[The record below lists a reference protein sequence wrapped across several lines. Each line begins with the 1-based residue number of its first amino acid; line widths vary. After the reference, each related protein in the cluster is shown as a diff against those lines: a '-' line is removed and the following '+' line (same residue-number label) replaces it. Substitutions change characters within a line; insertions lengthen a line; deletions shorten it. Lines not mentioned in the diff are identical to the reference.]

1 MSSLGNLSLLS
12 SLRRT
17 DARAAN
23 LLGFHVIE
31 TEQSNG
37 VDNLWV
43 SRDGVNPAKDELGND
58 LELPFF
64 SSSDQDA
71 FDLMTSLADVCM
83 DKGTGPSIQ
92 LIFDGLWHF
101 KIGELVYQGDI
112 AQIITRGIVEY
123 FSQKSKQEPSL
134 E

>member
-1 MSSLGNLSLLS
+1 MSSSSNSSLFS

-23 LLGFHVIE
+23 LLGFEVIE
-31 TEQSNG
+31 TDKSNG
-37 VDNLWV
+37 MDNLWV

-83 DKGTGPSIQ
+83 DKGTGPSMQ

-101 KIGELVYQGDI
+101 KIGSLAYQGDI

-123 FSQKSKQEPSL
+123 FSEKKKEEPRL

>member
-1 MSSLGNLSLLS
+1 MSGLEKLSLLS

-17 DARAAN
+17 DARAAG

-31 TEQSNG
+31 TEKSNG

-43 SRDGVNPAKDELGND
+43 SRDGVAPAKDELGND

-83 DKGTGPSIQ
+83 DKGTGPSMQ

-101 KIGELVYQGDI
+101 KIGTLAYQGDI

-123 FSQKSKQEPSL
+123 FSERKREEPNL